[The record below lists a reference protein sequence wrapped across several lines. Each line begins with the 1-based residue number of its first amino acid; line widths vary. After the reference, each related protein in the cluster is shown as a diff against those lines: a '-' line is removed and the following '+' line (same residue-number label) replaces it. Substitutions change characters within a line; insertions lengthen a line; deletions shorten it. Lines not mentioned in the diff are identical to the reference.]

1 MKISTDQI
9 FKRCW
14 SVLRAPHAGRGQPEQ
29 LALCVGQRGQHRLLT
44 QLQVLLIK
52 LRVHEVALHLLHP
65 GEVGPQRLL
74 DAAVV
79 RDVLALG
86 VDTVEVHGG
95 TAPEVHAVVAVLVD
109 DALRLL
115 QILPLGLRLPPV
127 HQVTLRVLLAA
138 LGVEV
143 STKLRECF
151 RNKVIMWVF

>member
-1 MKISTDQI
+1 MC
-9 FKRCW
+9 RAA
-14 SVLRAPHAGRGQPEQ
+14 RAAPAPHPAASITYQTART
-29 LALCVGQRGQHRLLT
+29 RST
-44 QLQVLLIK
+44 T
-52 LRVHEVALHLLHP
+52 HLLHP

-86 VDTVEVHGG
+86 VDAVEVHGG
-95 TAPEVHAVVAVLVD
+95 AAPEVHAVVAVLVD

-127 HQVTLRVLLAA
+127 NQVTLRVLLAA
-138 LGVEV
+138 LVVEV

-151 RNKVIMWVF
+151 RNKVIKWVF